1 MYKTKLALII
11 ATAIVVSGCDNAYD
25 SVSSKVSSTREEV
38 INMSQ
43 IDKGLSGSVAD
54 AIAKEKAELATYL
67 TEMQKTDPTIK
78 DLYYTYSES
87 GEKLLHLIRDPAA
100 AATGAIAGAATATQE
115 STPPKES
122 SSNLED
128 FMWGMAGGLTGAMLF
143 NAFSNGGMKS
153 MTNSYQPKSNSMFPR
168 SDYNNRKNL
177 ATSNYRNTVF
187 NMNKNKVLANGGKP
201 ISNISTNNSV
211 YRNNNAVNTN
221 RNIDTS
227 KKLTP
232 VSPSPH
238 QNVMQKPKKTYS
250 FGMKKKRR

>member
-1 MYKTKLALII
+1 MYKKKLALII
-11 ATAIVVSGCDNAYD
+11 ATAIIVSGCDNAYD
-25 SVSSKVSSTREEV
+25 SASSKVSSAREEV

-67 TEMQKTDPTIK
+67 TEMQKTDPTVK

-100 AATGAIAGAATATQE
+100 AATGAIAGASTQE
-115 STPPKES
+115 TSPPKDS

-153 MTNSYQPKSNSMFPR
+153 MTNSYQPKSNTMFPR
-168 SDYNNRKNL
+168 NDYNNRKNL

-201 ISNISTNNSV
+201 ISNISTNNSG
-211 YRNNNAVNTN
+211 YRNNTTMNTN

-232 VSPSPH
+232 VSPPPH
-238 QNVMQKPKKTYS
+238 QNVMQKPKKSYS